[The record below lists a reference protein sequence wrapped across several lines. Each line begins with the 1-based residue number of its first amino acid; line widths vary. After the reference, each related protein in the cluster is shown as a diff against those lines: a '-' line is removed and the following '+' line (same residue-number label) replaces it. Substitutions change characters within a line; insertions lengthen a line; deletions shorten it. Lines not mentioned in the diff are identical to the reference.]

1 MSSVTTRKSTW
12 QSTLAWLSQD
22 FAEGSSPPFL
32 LKYRSSKWLIL
43 TTICM
48 AVFTDIFLYGLIVPV
63 IPFALEQRSG
73 VPPQRTQYWVS
84 LLIAIY
90 GAALITFSPVCGY
103 LADRSTSRRLPLI
116 VGLLALAG
124 ATVMLNVGNSIA
136 ALVTGRV
143 LQGVSAAVVWVVGLA
158 LLADTVGKEAIGQA
172 MGWVGMSMSLG
183 ILASPLLGGV
193 VYDRAGYNAV
203 FAMAYVLIGVDIL
216 LRLVMVERKIA
227 VRWLPEEEEGGKEK
241 GDVEGGVAT
250 PPPRDRDVA
259 SSPERAETEKEQP
272 GAVIAPT
279 TTTRTD
285 SHSDAA
291 PPTQRRATLPPVLS
305 LLASRRLLAA
315 LWGCLAQATLMTC
328 FDSVLPLHVH
338 ETFGWTSL
346 GAGLI
351 FLPITI
357 PSFLAPLAGWISDRY
372 GPRWPATAGFI
383 LAAPCFVCLRFV
395 TASSLQTKVL
405 LCALL
410 AVLGLA
416 LASAM
421 PPLMAEITYVV
432 QAKERKRPG
441 SFGERG
447 AYAQAYGLFNM
458 AFAGGC
464 LVGPIWAGLVRERAG
479 WGTMGWS
486 LGALSAVSAVP
497 VAVWVGG
504 FIGGKGERVKGRGKG
519 S

>member
-1 MSSVTTRKSTW
+1 MQKKSIW
-12 QSTLAWLSQD
+12 QSTLSWLSQD
-22 FAEGSSPPFL
+22 FAEGSAPPFL
-32 LKYRSSKWLIL
+32 LRHRSSKWLIL

-73 VPPQRTQYWVS
+73 VPPQ
-84 LLIAIY
+84 
-90 GAALITFSPVCGY
+90 P
-103 LADRSTSRRLPLI
+103 DRSTSRRLPLI

-136 ALVTGRV
+136 ALVVGRV
-143 LQGVSAAVVWVVGLA
+143 LQGISAAVVWVVGLA
-158 LLADTVGKEAIGQA
+158 LLADTVGKEQIGQA

-193 VYDRAGYNAV
+193 VYDRGGYNAV
-203 FAMAYVLIGVDIL
+203 FAMAYVLIGVDIV

-227 VRWLPEEEEGGKEK
+227 VRWLPEEEKEK
-241 GDVEGGVAT
+241 GDIEGGLGS
-250 PPPRDRDVA
+250 PRGPDVE
-259 SSPERAETEKEQP
+259 SSPERPETEKEHLRRRP
-272 GAVIAPT
+272 LNPT
-279 TTTRTD
+279 PRKT
-285 SHSDAA
+285 
-291 PPTQRRATLPPVLS
+291 PPVLS

-346 GAGLI
+346 GAGLV

-372 GPRWPATAGFI
+372 GPRWPATLGFI

-395 TASSLQTKVL
+395 TANTLHTKIL

-421 PPLMAEITYVV
+421 PPLMAEITYVIE
-432 QAKERKRPG
+432 AKERKRPG
-441 SFGERG
+441 LFGEKG

-464 LVGPIWAGLVRERAG
+464 LVGPIWAGMVRERAG

-486 LGALSAVSAVP
+486 LGALSLLSAVP
-497 VAVWVGG
+497 VVVWVGG
-504 FIGGKGERVKGRGKG
+504 FIGGKGERGGGRGVEVG
-519 S
+519 GYVA

>member
-1 MSSVTTRKSTW
+1 MQKKSIW
-12 QSTLAWLSQD
+12 QSTLSWLSQD
-22 FAEGSSPPFL
+22 FAEGSAPPFL
-32 LKYRSSKWLIL
+32 LRHRSSKWLIL

-73 VPPQRTQYWVS
+73 VPPQRTQYWIS

-90 GAALITFSPVCGY
+90 GAALITFSPLCGY

-124 ATVMLNVGNSIA
+124 ATVMLNVGNSIV
-136 ALVTGRV
+136 ALVVGRV
-143 LQGVSAAVVWVVGLA
+143 LQGISAAVVWVVGLA
-158 LLADTVGKEAIGQA
+158 LLADTVGKEQIGQA

-193 VYDRAGYNAV
+193 VYDRGGYNAV
-203 FAMAYVLIGVDIL
+203 FAMAYVLIGVDIV

-227 VRWLPEEEEGGKEK
+227 VRWLPEEEKEK
-241 GDVEGGVAT
+241 GDIEGGLGS
-250 PPPRDRDVA
+250 PRGPDVE
-259 SSPERAETEKEQP
+259 SSPERPETEKEQP
-272 GAVIAPT
+272 EATANT
-279 TTTRTD
+279 TPRTD
-285 SHSDAA
+285 SAA
-291 PPTQRRATLPPVLS
+291 SAAVPSTQRRAKLPPVLS

-346 GAGLI
+346 GAGLV

-372 GPRWPATAGFI
+372 GPRWPATLGFI

-395 TASSLQTKVL
+395 TANTLHTKIL

-421 PPLMAEITYVV
+421 PPLMAEITYVIE
-432 QAKERKRPG
+432 AKERKRPG
-441 SFGERG
+441 LFGEKG

-464 LVGPIWAGLVRERAG
+464 LVGPIWAGMVRERAG

-486 LGALSAVSAVP
+486 LGALSLLSAVP
-497 VAVWVGG
+497 VVVWVGG
-504 FIGGKGERVKGRGKG
+504 FIGGKGERGGGKG
-519 S
+519 G